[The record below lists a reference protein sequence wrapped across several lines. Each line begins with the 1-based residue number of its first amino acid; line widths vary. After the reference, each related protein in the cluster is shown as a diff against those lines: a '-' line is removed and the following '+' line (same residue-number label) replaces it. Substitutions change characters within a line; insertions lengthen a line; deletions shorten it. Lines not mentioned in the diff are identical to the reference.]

1 MPDPWTRGCAKL
13 CPGLFHLAPLGLG
26 SRVVAKLASA
36 IHGTLLERRGKH
48 SSDRGIKPAHRPDF
62 AKLAHPAVFLD
73 AGSLGDPAESRL
85 IDNDAYQKAVAGAI
99 CLGVLKYRNAV

>member
-1 MPDPWTRGCAKL
+1 M
-13 CPGLFHLAPLGLG
+13 
-26 SRVVAKLASA
+26 AKLASA